1 LTSDAALANV
11 DTMNKLLTPLS
22 ASALA
27 ALLALAGC
35 GGPETITAG
44 NDDPQAA
51 ALQNAAPV
59 APPPMIQASRTYRC
73 KDNSLLYADFYTDNT
88 AMVRTKKDGEATVL
102 SAAGGQPP
110 YTAEGWSISA
120 NAPQVT
126 VTAPG
131 KGTQS
136 CKV

>member
-1 LTSDAALANV
+1 
-11 DTMNKLLTPLS
+11 MNKLLTPLS

-44 NDDPQAA
+44 DDDPQAA

-73 KDNSLLYADFYTDNT
+73 KDNSLLYVDFYTDNS
-88 AMVRTKKDGEATVL
+88 AMARTKKDGEATVL
-102 SAAGGQPP
+102 NAAGGQPP

-136 CKV
+136 CTV